1 MVSPAGEWARDRWRF
16 GLTATAESPT
26 EAIADLRI
34 QAAAVALSVLFGVAL
49 AATVHPVA
57 AVLVV
62 PAIRIVPRFVERP
75 VYTAYALAFLVPI
88 TAGFARGLPVP
99 GLRISEVLIVGG
111 FGLIVLVQRD
121 RVVPWRPVDTATVV
135 YAGATVVLGVF
146 AIVFV
151 AGSAEGI
158 VSLFFP
164 LQFVMLYFAIRLATT
179 TDRERHIVLALLLVG
194 VIPVGMLALAQQFD
208 VLGARGLVSL
218 VTGSDFFTSWSYV
231 THPRATGPFDG
242 WHPLAGYLF
251 IPTLICVGLLLR
263 RVRGPIPPR
272 FIAVVGFVALGAL
285 ALSQTLNV
293 LITAIAGGITLGF
306 LAGRSR
312 AALEWLVVLAVVGG
326 ALFGSAVFER
336 IERQLDDAEQADPD
350 SALPIPGT
358 IQYRFDVWEEQF
370 FPSIERYWT
379 TGYGPELPEEIT
391 WRHTESIY
399 ITLLL
404 RGGLPLLLAFVWL
417 NVELWRLARSAAQS
431 DGLDP
436 TVLVLAQV
444 LMVVVML
451 LIPMHAVYPYLTGSG
466 MSQVLWVVAA
476 VVASALDSAEGSART
491 QSSGPSSFQT
501 RDGGR

>member
-1 MVSPAGEWARDRWRF
+1 M
-16 GLTATAESPT
+16 TATAESRT

-34 QAAAVALSVLFGVAL
+34 QVAAIALTVLFGVAL
-49 AATVHPVA
+49 AATVHPIAAIVA
-57 AVLVV
+57 L
-62 PAIRIVPRFVERP
+62 PAIRIVPHLVERP

-88 TAGFARGLPVP
+88 TSGFARGLPVP

-111 FGLIVLVQRD
+111 FGLVVLVQRD
-121 RVVPWRPVDTATVV
+121 RVVPWRPVDSATVA
-135 YAGATVVLGVF
+135 YAGATVVLGLF
-146 AIVFV
+146 AIIFV
-151 AGSAEGI
+151 AGSAQGI

-179 TDRERHIVLALLLVG
+179 TARERHIVLALMLAG
-194 VIPVGMLALAQQFD
+194 VIPVALLAVAQQFD
-208 VLGARGLVSL
+208 ALGARSLVGLV
-218 VTGSDFFTSWSYV
+218 TRSDFFTSWSYV

-272 FIAVVGFVALGAL
+272 FIAAVGFLALGAL

-312 AALEWLVVLAVVGG
+312 AALEWLVVLGIVGG
-326 ALFGSAVFER
+326 ALFGSAVFDR

-399 ITLLL
+399 ITLVL

-417 NVELWRLARSAAQS
+417 NVELWRLARNAAQS
-431 DGLDP
+431 DIDP

-476 VVASALDSAEGSART
+476 IVASSLDSAEGTALA
-491 QSSGPSSFQT
+491 QSSGPSSFQL